1 MAKTAEI
8 SRPTCR
14 EHAEAHLDLQES
26 LDAHEQLYR
35 RVAGLTSGAQ
45 ASA

>member
-1 MAKTAEI
+1 VARTAEI
-8 SRPTCR
+8 SRSACR

-26 LDAHEQLYR
+26 LNSHEQLYR
-35 RVAGLTSGAQ
+35 RVAGLTSEAQ